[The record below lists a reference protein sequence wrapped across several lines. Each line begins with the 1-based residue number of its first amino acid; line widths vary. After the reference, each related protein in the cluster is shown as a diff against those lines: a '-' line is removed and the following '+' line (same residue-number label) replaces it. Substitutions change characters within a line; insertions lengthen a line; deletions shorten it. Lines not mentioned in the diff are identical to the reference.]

1 MSSAPPATA
10 SAANIPAASVQQ
22 LQSSLAQGGAAAVLV
37 QAAEQLR
44 KEKRHHEL
52 FEALKMQLRLRLGLP
67 LQSSEGSDGLS
78 EPLRK
83 ELEDGLIAACREVG
97 TLLIKEGKVRE
108 GYMYLRPV
116 GELAEARA
124 LLEQVVPDEDN
135 TEELIE
141 VLLHEGVDIGRGF
154 QLMIDQYGTC
164 SSITQYEQSVA
175 RRPRHEQQP
184 AARKLLQK
192 VHSDLVGS
200 VKHDIA
206 RQEGGTPPE
215 NTLLELIRDRE
226 WLFFENAYHIDTT
239 HLAATVRNA
248 RVLTDPTDLRMALDL
263 TEYGRRLSQQFQ
275 YQGDEPFA
283 DQYPSNAL
291 YFQSLL
297 GENVDEAIAY
307 FQQKS
312 ELLDPQYHGS
322 VPIETYV
329 ELLARLNKPGQAIAA
344 AIKLNPKTVA
354 PIGMAPSLIELAIQA
369 KQFDAV
375 LSHCQEQGDIL
386 GYAACLAAK
395 AK

>member
-1 MSSAPPATA
+1 MSSAPA
-10 SAANIPAASVQQ
+10 SAAPFEQ
-22 LQSSLAQGGAAAVLV
+22 LQSSLSQGGAAKVLE
-37 QAAEQLR
+37 QAAAQLR
-44 KEKRHHEL
+44 QEKRYHEL

-78 EPLRK
+78 EGQRK
-83 ELEDGLIAACREVG
+83 DLEDGLIAACREVG
-97 TLLIKEGKVRE
+97 GLLIQQGKVRE

-116 GELAEARA
+116 GEPAEARA
-124 LLEQVVPDEDN
+124 LLAKVEVDEDN
-135 TEELIE
+135 AEELIE

-192 VHSDLVGS
+192 VHSDLLSS

-206 RQEGGTPPE
+206 RQEGATPAG

-226 WLFFENAYHIDTT
+226 WLFQENAYHIDTT

-248 RVLTDPTDLRMALDL
+248 RVLTDPADLRMALDL

-283 DQYPSNAL
+283 DQYPANAL
-291 YFQSLL
+291 YFQALL
-297 GENVDEAIAY
+297 GQNVDEAIAY
-307 FQQKS
+307 FQQKAD
-312 ELLDPQYHGS
+312 LLDVQYHGS
-322 VPIETYV
+322 APLETLV
-329 ELLARLNKPGQAIAA
+329 DLLARVKRPAEAIAA
-344 AIKLNPKTVA
+344 GIKLNPKCVQ
-354 PIGMAPSLIELAIQA
+354 PIGLAPSLIDLATQA

-375 LSHCQEQGDIL
+375 LAYCQEQGDVL
-386 GYAACLAAK
+386 GYAACLAARGT
-395 AK
+395 

>member
-1 MSSAPPATA
+1 M
-10 SAANIPAASVQQ
+10 
-22 LQSSLAQGGAAAVLV
+22 LE
-37 QAAEQLR
+37 QAADQLR
-44 KEKRHHEL
+44 QDKRYHEL

-78 EPLRK
+78 EPQRK

-97 TLLIKEGKVRE
+97 SLLIKDGKVRE

-116 GELAEARA
+116 GEPAEARA
-124 LLEQVVPDEDN
+124 LLANIEADEDN
-135 TEELIE
+135 AEELIE
-141 VLLHEGVDIGRGF
+141 VLLHEGVDVGRGF
-154 QLMIDQYGTC
+154 QLLIDQYGTC

-192 VHSDLVGS
+192 VHSDLLSS

-206 RQEGGTPPE
+206 KQEGTTPTG

-226 WLFFENAYHIDTT
+226 WLFHENAYHIDTT
-239 HLAATVRNA
+239 HLASTVRNA
-248 RVLTDPTDLRMALDL
+248 RVLSDTADLKMALDL

-291 YFQSLL
+291 YFQALL
-297 GENVDEAIAY
+297 GNNIDEAIAY
-307 FQQKS
+307 FDQKA
-312 ELLDPQYHGS
+312 ELLDPQYNGTA
-322 VPIETYV
+322 PLETLV
-329 ELLARLNKPGQAIAA
+329 DLLARVKRPAAAIAA
-344 AIKLNPKTVA
+344 GIKLKPKTVQ
-354 PIGMAPSLIELAIQA
+354 PIGLAPSLIELATQA

-375 LSHCQEQGDIL
+375 LAYCQEQGDVL
-386 GYAACLAAK
+386 GYAACLAAQGK
-395 AK
+395 

>member
-1 MSSAPPATA
+1 MSSAPSSTPRA
-10 SAANIPAASVQQ
+10 SAAFEQ
-22 LQSSLAQGGAAAVLV
+22 LKSTLAEGGAAKVLE

-44 KEKRHHEL
+44 QDKRYHEL

-78 EPLRK
+78 EPQRK

-97 TLLIKEGKVRE
+97 SLLIKQGKVRE

-116 GELAEARA
+116 GEPAEARA
-124 LLEQVVPDEDN
+124 LLADIEADEDN
-135 TEELIE
+135 AEELIE
-141 VLLHEGVDIGRGF
+141 VLLYEGVDVGRGF
-154 QLMIDQYGTC
+154 QLLIDQYGTC

-175 RRPRHEQQP
+175 RRPRNEQQP

-192 VHSDLVGS
+192 VHSDLLSS

-206 RQEGGTPPE
+206 KQEGTAPAG

-226 WLFFENAYHIDTT
+226 WLFHENAYHIDTT

-248 RVLTDPTDLRMALDL
+248 RVLTDAADLKMALDL

-291 YFQSLL
+291 YFQALL
-297 GENVDEAIAY
+297 GENIDAAVAY
-307 FQQKS
+307 FDQKA
-312 ELLDPQYHGS
+312 ELLDPQYNGS
-322 VPIETYV
+322 APLETLV
-329 ELLARLNKPGQAIAA
+329 DLLARVNRPVEAIAA
-344 AIKLNPKTVA
+344 GIKLQPKCVQ
-354 PIGMAPSLIELAIQA
+354 PIGLAPSLIELATQA
-369 KQFDAV
+369 KQFEAV
-375 LSHCQEQGDIL
+375 LAYCQEQGDVL
-386 GYAACLAAK
+386 GYAACLAAQGK
-395 AK
+395 

>member
-1 MSSAPPATA
+1 MSAAAPATA
-10 SAANIPAASVQQ
+10 NPALFQQ
-22 LQSSLAQGGAAAVLV
+22 LQASLAQGGAAAVLQ

-44 KEKRHHEL
+44 KEKRYHEL

-78 EPLRK
+78 EALRK
-83 ELEDGLIAACREVG
+83 DLEDGLITACREVG
-97 TLLIKEGKVRE
+97 SLLIQEGKVRE

-116 GELAEARA
+116 GEAAEARA
-124 LLEQVVPDEDN
+124 LLDQVVPDEDN

-192 VHSDLVGS
+192 VHSDLLGS

-206 RQEGGTPPE
+206 RQEGSTPGE

-239 HLAATVRNA
+239 HLAATVRNS
-248 RVLTDPTDLRMALDL
+248 RVLTDPADLRMALDL

-291 YFQSLL
+291 YFHSLL
-297 GENVDEAIAY
+297 GENIDEAIAY
-307 FQQKS
+307 FQQKADM
-312 ELLDPQYHGS
+312 LDPQYHGS
-322 VPIETYV
+322 VPLETYV
-329 ELLARLNKPGQAIAA
+329 DLLARLGKPAEAIAA

-354 PIGMAPSLIELAIQA
+354 PIGMAPSLMELATQSR
-369 KQFDAV
+369 QFDAV

-386 GYAACLAAK
+386 GYAAVLAAK
-395 AK
+395 GK

>member
-1 MSSAPPATA
+1 LIKELNSSA
-10 SAANIPAASVQQ
+10 
-22 LQSSLAQGGAAAVLV
+22 AQGAAEVLK

-44 KEKRHHEL
+44 KEKRYHEL
-52 FEALKMQLRLRLGLP
+52 FEALKMQVRLRLGIP

-78 EPLRK
+78 EAQRK
-83 ELEDGLIAACREVG
+83 DLEDGLIAACREVG
-97 TLLIKEGKVRE
+97 SLLIKQGKVRE

-116 GELAEARA
+116 GEVAEARA
-124 LLEQVVPDEDN
+124 LLAEVEADEDN
-135 TEELIE
+135 AEELIE

-192 VHSDLVGS
+192 VHSDLLGS

-206 RQEGGTPPE
+206 KQEGATPPE
-215 NTLLELIRDRE
+215 NTLLELVRDRE
-226 WLFFENAYHIDTT
+226 WLFQENAYHIDTT
-239 HLAATVRNA
+239 HLASTVRNA
-248 RVLTDPTDLRMALDL
+248 RVLSDAADLRMALDL

-291 YFQSLL
+291 YFQALL
-297 GENVDEAIAY
+297 GQNIDEAIAY
-307 FQQKS
+307 FDQKA
-312 ELLDPQYHGS
+312 ELLDPQYNGS
-322 VPIETYV
+322 APLETLV
-329 ELLARLNKPGQAIAA
+329 DLLARIGRPAQAITAA
-344 AIKLNPKTVA
+344 LKLNPKAVQ
-354 PIGMAPSLIELAIQA
+354 PIGLAPSLIELATQA

-375 LSHCQEQGDIL
+375 LAHCQEQGDIL
-386 GYAACLAAK
+386 GYAACLAAQK
-395 AK
+395 K

>member
-1 MSSAPPATA
+1 MSSATAAPASTTA
-10 SAANIPAASVQQ
+10 PALFAQ
-22 LQSSLAQGGAAAVLV
+22 LQSSLAKGGAVAVLV
-37 QAAEQLR
+37 QAADQLR
-44 KEKRHHEL
+44 QEKRYHEL

-67 LQSSEGSDGLS
+67 LQSSEGSDGFT
-78 EPLRK
+78 EAQRK
-83 ELEDGLIAACREVG
+83 DLEDGLIAACREVG
-97 TLLIKEGKVRE
+97 SLLVQQGKVRE

-116 GELAEARA
+116 GEPGEARA
-124 LLEQVVPDEDN
+124 LLDQVTPDEDN

-192 VHSDLVGS
+192 VHSDLLGS

-206 RQEGGTPPE
+206 KQEATTPVE

-226 WLFFENAYHIDTT
+226 WLFQENAYHIDTT
-239 HLAATVRNA
+239 HLASTVRNA
-248 RVLTDPTDLRMALDL
+248 RVLSDPTDLRMALDL

-297 GENVDEAIAY
+297 GQNVDEAIAY
-307 FQQKS
+307 FEQKA

-322 VPIETYV
+322 LPLETFV
-329 ELLARLNKPGQAIAA
+329 DLLARLNKPAQAITAA
-344 AIKLNPKTVA
+344 LKLNPKSVQ
-354 PIGMAPSLIELAIQA
+354 PIGHAPSLIELATQA

-375 LSHCQEQGDIL
+375 LAHCKEQGDIL
-386 GYAACLAAK
+386 GYAACLAAQGK
-395 AK
+395 

>member
-1 MSSAPPATA
+1 MT
-10 SAANIPAASVQQ
+10 SAAPAKASPAEYQK
-22 LQSSLAQGGAAAVLV
+22 LQSSLRQGGPAAVLQ
-37 QAAEQLR
+37 QAAETLR
-44 KEKRHHEL
+44 REKRYHEL
-52 FEALKMQLRLRLGLP
+52 FESLKMQLRLRLGLP
-67 LQSSEGSDGLS
+67 LQASVGNNDLS

-83 ELEDGLIAACREVG
+83 ELEDGLITACREVG
-97 TLLIKEGKVRE
+97 ALLIKEGKVRE

-116 GELAEARA
+116 GDAAEARV
-124 LLEQVVPDEDN
+124 LLTPIEADEDN

-154 QLMIDQYGTC
+154 QLLIDQYGTC

-175 RRPRHEQQP
+175 QRPRHEQQP

-192 VHSDLVGS
+192 VHGDLLAS

-206 RQEGGTPPE
+206 RQEGATPPE
-215 NTLLELIRDRE
+215 NTLQALIQDRE

-248 RVLTDPTDLRMALDL
+248 RVLTDPADLRMALDL

-291 YFQSLL
+291 YFQALL
-297 GENVDEAIAY
+297 GQNIDEALHY

-312 ELLDPQYHGS
+312 ELLDPQFHGS
-322 VPIETYV
+322 AAIETHV
-329 ELLARLNKPGQAIAA
+329 DLLARLKRPAEAITAA
-344 AIKLNPKTVA
+344 LKLNPKA
-354 PIGMAPSLIELAIQA
+354 AQPIGHAPSLLDLAQQA
-369 KQFDAV
+369 QEFDTV
-375 LSHCQEQGDIL
+375 LKYCEEQGDVL
-386 GYAACLAAK
+386 GYAACLAQQGK
-395 AK
+395 AG

>member
-1 MSSAPPATA
+1 MN
-10 SAANIPAASVQQ
+10 SAAPAAASFDQ
-22 LQSSLAQGGAAAVLV
+22 LQCSLAQGGAAQVLD
-37 QAAEQLR
+37 QAAKQLR
-44 KEKRHHEL
+44 EENRYHEL

-67 LQSSEGSDGLS
+67 LQSKDGSEGLT
-78 EPLRK
+78 EAQRK
-83 ELEDGLIAACREVG
+83 DLEEGLIAACREVG
-97 TLLIKEGKVRE
+97 SLLIKQGKVRE

-116 GELAEARA
+116 GEPAEARA
-124 LLEQVVPDEDN
+124 LLADIEADEDN

-192 VHSDLVGS
+192 VHSDLLAS

-206 RQEGGTPPE
+206 RQEGAPPPE

-226 WLFFENAYHIDTT
+226 WLFQENAYHIDTT
-239 HLAATVRNA
+239 HLASTVRNA
-248 RVLTDPTDLRMALDL
+248 RVLTDPADLRMALDL

-291 YFQSLL
+291 YFQALL

-307 FQQKS
+307 FDQKA
-312 ELLDPQYHGS
+312 ELLDPQYNGCA
-322 VPIETYV
+322 PLETLV
-329 ELLARLNKPGQAIAA
+329 DLLARVNRPADAIAA
-344 AIKLNPKTVA
+344 GMKLKPKCVQ
-354 PIGMAPSLIELAIQA
+354 PIGLAPSLVDLAVQA

-375 LSHCQEQGDIL
+375 LAYCKEQGDVL

-395 AK
+395 GK